1 MKRIKK
7 LDDLLEILKNASTPV
22 VAVAAA
28 QDKDTIIALNPPVKD
43 NIIKVNLVGDAD
55 KINTILKENNIDKKL
70 FTITP
75 EKDEKKATLK
85 AVSLIKEKKADI
97 LMRGLGDTETYLKSI
112 LDKDYGLIPSG
123 GFLSHVAIM
132 DIPSYPKLLMIS
144 DAAIIPNPSFDE
156 KIKILKYTIDIA
168 QALGNTLPKIALVSA
183 TETVSFKVQSSVDAA
198 VITAMAQRKQIKGA
212 IIDGPLALDVSISP
226 EKCKIKGLDSPING
240 EADIL
245 LFPNFETANTFYK
258 SMTLLA
264 RGTAASILVGSKNPI
279 VLTSRA
285 DSINTKF
292 YSILLAAHLAVHNN
306 KYIKSKDSR
315 SKDQESRIKNQD
327 KGAVWKQSR

>member
-7 LDDLLEILKNASTPV
+7 LDDLLEILKNAYTPA

-28 QDKDTIIALNPPVKD
+28 QDKDTIIALDRTVKE
-43 NIIKVNLVGDAD
+43 NIVSANLVGDED
-55 KINTILKENNIDKKL
+55 KINTIFKENNIDKNL
-70 FTITP
+70 FTITS
-75 EKDEKKATLK
+75 EKDEKEATLK
-85 AVSLIKEKKADI
+85 AVSLVKEKKADI

-112 LDKDYGLIPSG
+112 LNRKNGLIPSG

-132 DIPSYPKLLMIS
+132 DIPFYPKLLMIS

-156 KIKILKYTIDIA
+156 KIKILQYTIDIA
-168 QALGNTLPKIALVSA
+168 QALGNPIPKIALVSA
-183 TETVSFKVQSSVDAA
+183 TETISFKVQSSVDAA
-198 VITAMAQRKQIKGA
+198 VITAMAQRRQIKGA
-212 IIDGPLALDVSISP
+212 VIDGPLALDVSISP
-226 EKCKIKGLDSPING
+226 EKCKIKELDSPING
-240 EADIL
+240 EADVL

-264 RGTAASILVGSKNPI
+264 RGTAASILVGSENPI

-285 DSINTKF
+285 DSIDSKF

-306 KYIKSKDSR
+306 KYFKTKD
-315 SKDQESRIKNQD
+315 
-327 KGAVWKQSR
+327 